1 MLVEPLSLEFSSP
14 LSVELAGLAV
24 LSTRESDN
32 VDVLPTATI
41 SVLGAAVDSIVEVI
55 VCVETVWIVM
65 VELETVRVA
74 GQDVNVV

>member
-1 MLVEPLSLEFSSP
+1 VLVEPLSLEFSSP